1 MASEYKQRNTVG
13 VEDLVL
19 LPQISEKAITEDL
32 AVRHKEDLIYTN
44 IGSVLLVVNPFKQIR
59 GLYNDAH
66 MQFYRHSGRLGGVR
80 DALLEGQE
88 PGDAALGGPHI
99 FALAEETYRSMVSE
113 EENQCI
119 IISGESGAGKTEA
132 SKQIMQYISAVSG
145 NTSDMQKVK
154 RIILESN
161 PLLEAFGNAKT
172 LRNDNSSRFGKFLEI
187 YFDIRGGPVGGHMT
201 HFLLEKSRVSSQQEG
216 ECNFHILYQLCTGA
230 AEALNAAGSA
240 ASSNARQRGWGND
253 AKKDGESGSSDMG
266 SDDGLMDWT
275 AVFTEMKMQGLSN
288 NVIYAQLGQVS
299 NVYPWKYLRPVLA
312 SGRYANNFTPRN
324 GIDDSRGWRETRL
337 AMEAMGMTKDDQQ
350 SVVKALCLVL
360 HLGELDFVAPE
371 EGGELAAG
379 QQPCTLAN
387 PEVLDF
393 IALHLGVD
401 AAALLKALTWRKL
414 QMGATEVIF
423 SPLDAQQCRSTR
435 DAIAKALYEGVFEF
449 IVSSVNIAFGD
460 APHALMLGVLDIY
473 GFEIFAKNGFEQ
485 FCINYVN
492 EKLQQIFIELTL
504 RVEQEEYVRENIPWE
519 AIKYFDNQ
527 IVCDLIESNR
537 PPGLFAIMDDVCLTM
552 AREEESVADRKLLD
566 KLDMTYSGHPN
577 FVRSESGF
585 IIKHYAGDV
594 EYSTDGFIGRNKD
607 RLGVDVVE
615 VLSGC
620 KSSFVLEI
628 LTDVLA
634 DELAA
639 ASSPTGADNSA
650 NTTTR
655 RASATAGFKIR
666 QQAADLVRTLKQCTP
681 HYVRTIKS
689 NDMKRSDFF
698 DEARVLH
705 QVKYLG
711 LLENVRVR
719 RAGYSYRQYFDKFLK
734 RFKYTCPSTYPRPFR
749 GTDKAA
755 CEAILSYLQN
765 EQNVVPPESYAIG
778 TSKVFIRQPE
788 HVLALEQS
796 REAAFH
802 ALSATIQRAWRAY
815 IQRKQLLRLKAKL
828 DRTYQRRGKV
838 RRADSV
844 FRAYEGLYVDVDAVV
859 AAGGLQM
866 SPGAA
871 GGTVPRALSSRLAVA
886 AGAMFEFDPIA
897 HAWRAFWTSTV
908 EAGKQRKK
916 FFVNALTQ
924 ETAWVRPRE
933 LDPPRLVF
941 SCVAERVVNWATAK
955 TVSEFV
961 FLTHH
966 DVLYIVREH
975 PPAKTNDA
983 GSAPANDKNKRKGKE
998 VKGSHGSNVVEAAA
1012 VALEPCF
1019 TLQKR
1024 IDLRLLTQVAVT
1036 AMADTVLVLRTLPV
1050 LAPYRPVLDTVKTK
1064 AGPTQCETCGRDATP
1079 AMRRA
1084 NCPSCGRLC
1093 CVRHCLVHA
1102 RPLPTINGQLKPV
1115 HVCPACVAG
1124 EPMEAVGDMVLLT
1137 PLKTEL
1143 AGTLCSHYQ
1152 ERMGNPLPFLVSNT
1166 IPFSVWTP
1174 APPPAKRKAR
1184 AVKSTG
1190 KDTKKDDAAAA
1201 TEHDAAAKNEELP
1214 GVLGGSYE
1222 VMLTCVASDDA
1233 LTGDTVLNPVVPPP
1247 VTEVAPEAAVS
1258 KDKKN
1263 KAQTSSKKK
1272 KSDEEDDVAALSP
1285 DIPRVLTVV
1294 APPGITA
1301 QQIQRMQAVR
1311 EERRVVAAV
1320 RRRQE
1325 EEEERR
1331 REAEREAE
1339 RAAEHR
1345 RVVQERKSAKAAET
1359 ARMEAERAAREKAA
1373 AERREEAARIVAER
1387 ARRR

>member
-1 MASEYKQRNTVG
+1 MASEYKQRETVG

-19 LPQISEKAITEDL
+19 LPQVTEKDITENL

-44 IGSVLLVVNPFKQIR
+44 IGSVLLVVNPFKQIQ
-59 GLYNDAH
+59 GLYNEAH
-66 MQFYRHSGRLGGVR
+66 MEFYRHSGRLDGVR
-80 DALLEGQE
+80 EALLEGQE

-187 YFDIRGGPVGGHMT
+187 YFDIRGGPVGGHMS

-230 AEALNAAGSA
+230 AEALEDGAASSAAKKQPRKGKKKKSNSDGGDDGDDSEEKSDADDGDPIDWAGLFREMRMDGLSANVASARLGSA
-240 ASSNARQRGWGND
+240 AD
-253 AKKDGESGSSDMG
+253 
-266 SDDGLMDWT
+266 
-275 AVFTEMKMQGLSN
+275 
-288 NVIYAQLGQVS
+288 
-299 NVYPWKYLRPVLA
+299 VYPWKYMRPVIG
-312 SGRYANNFTPRN
+312 SGRYAEDFTPRT
-324 GIDDSRGWRETRL
+324 GIDDARGWKETLL
-337 AMEAMGMTKDDQQ
+337 AMEAMGMTRDDQI
-350 SVVKALCLVL
+350 SVVKVLCLIL
-360 HLGELDFVAPE
+360 HLGELEFVAPN

-387 PEVLDF
+387 PEALDF
-393 IALHLGVD
+393 IAQHLGVD
-401 AAALLKALTWRKL
+401 AKALLKALTWRKL
-414 QMGATEVIF
+414 QMGATEVVF
-423 SPLDAQQCRSTR
+423 SPLDAQQCRNTR

-449 IVSSVNIAFGD
+449 IVSSINIAFGD

-537 PPGLFAIMDDVCLTM
+537 PPGLFAIMDDVCITM
-552 AREEESVADRKLLD
+552 AKEEEAVADRKLLD
-566 KLDMTYSGHPN
+566 KLDMAYRGHAN
-577 FVRSESGF
+577 FARSERGF

-594 EYSTDGFIGRNKD
+594 EYSTDGFVGRNKD

-615 VLSGC
+615 VLSQC
-620 KSSFVLEI
+620 RNTFVLEI
-628 LTDVLA
+628 MTEVLA
-634 DELAA
+634 DGLAA
-639 ASSPTGADNSA
+639 ASPTSSGGGGGTS
-650 NTTTR
+650 R
-655 RASATAGFKIR
+655 RASTTAGFKIR

-689 NDMKRSDFF
+689 NDMKRGVFF

-705 QVKYLG
+705 QVKYHG

-734 RFKYTCPSTYPRPFR
+734 RFKYTSPSTYPRPFR
-749 GTDKAA
+749 GTDKEA
-755 CEAILSYLQN
+755 CESILSYLQH
-765 EQNVVPPESYAIG
+765 EQGVLPAQSYAIG

-802 ALSATIQRAWRAY
+802 ALSITIQRAWRRY
-815 IQRKQLLRLKAKL
+815 TQRRQLLRLKAKM
-828 DRTYQRRGKV
+828 DRSYQRRGKV

-844 FRAYEGLYVDVDAVV
+844 FRAYEGLYVAVDDVV
-859 AAGGLQM
+859 AAAGPPTAL
-866 SPGAA
+866 AA
-871 GGTVPRALSSRLAVA
+871 AGGGTVPRALSSRLAMA
-886 AGAMFEFDPIA
+886 TEAMFQFDPVA
-897 HAWRAFWTSTV
+897 RAWRAFWTTTV
-908 EAGKQRKK
+908 EAGQQRKK

-924 ETAWVRPRE
+924 ETVWERPRE
-933 LDPPRLVF
+933 LDPPRLIF
-941 SCVAERVVNWATAK
+941 SCLAERVVNWATGK
-955 TVSEFV
+955 TAREFIFV
-961 FLTHH
+961 TQH
-966 DVLYIVREH
+966 DVLYLVRER
-975 PPAKTNDA
+975 AKAAEEANAGQQSSGKKKDA
-983 GSAPANDKNKRKGKE
+983 TSK
-998 VKGSHGSNVVEAAA
+998 AADEPMT
-1012 VALEPCF
+1012 LEPCF

-1050 LAPYRPVLDTVKTK
+1050 LAPYRPVMETVKTK
-1064 AGPTQCETCGRDATP
+1064 AGPTQCETCGRPATP

-1093 CVRHCLVHA
+1093 CVRHCLVHT
-1102 RPLPTINGQLKPV
+1102 RPLPTMNGQIKPV

-1124 EPMEAVGDMVLLT
+1124 EPLEAVGDVVLLT
-1137 PLKTEL
+1137 LFKTEL
-1143 AGTLCSHYQ
+1143 AGTLCTHYQ
-1152 ERMGNPLPFLVSNT
+1152 ERMGNPLPLLVSNT
-1166 IPFSVWTP
+1166 IPFSVWMP
-1174 APPPAKRKAR
+1174 APLITKQKKSKAALKGKEKKRGGANG
-1184 AVKSTG
+1184 S
-1190 KDTKKDDAAAA
+1190 DAADTA
-1201 TEHDAAAKNEELP
+1201 EELP
-1214 GVLGGSYE
+1214 GVLGESYE
-1222 VMLTCVASDDA
+1222 VMLNCVATDNP
-1233 LTGDTVLNPVVPPP
+1233 LTADTVLVPAIP
-1247 VTEVAPEAAVS
+1247 PEAAAAPS
-1258 KDKKN
+1258 EAGN
-1263 KAQTSSKKK
+1263 QKARQSAAKSSKKVK
-1272 KSDEEDDVAALSP
+1272 AGDGDGADLAALPP
-1285 DIPRVLTVV
+1285 DTPKVLTVV
-1294 APPGITA
+1294 APSGITA
-1301 QQIQRMQAVR
+1301 QQIQRMEAVR
-1311 EERRVVAAV
+1311 EERRKVAAA

-1325 EEEERR
+1325 EEEERK
-1331 REAEREAE
+1331 REAQREAE

-1345 RVVQERKSAKAAET
+1345 RIVQERKKAKAAES

-1373 AERREEAARIVAER
+1373 AERREEAARLVAQR

>member
-1 MASEYKQRNTVG
+1 MASEYKQRETVG

-19 LPQISEKAITEDL
+19 LPQITEKAITEDL
-32 AVRHKEDLIYTN
+32 AVRHREDLIYTN
-44 IGSVLLVVNPFKQIR
+44 IGSVLLVVNPFKQIQ

-66 MQFYRHSGRLGGVR
+66 MQFYRHSGRLDGVR

-88 PGDAALGGPHI
+88 PGDAPLGGPHI
-99 FALAEETYRSMVSE
+99 FALAEDTYRSMVSE

-187 YFDIRGGPVGGHMT
+187 YFDIRGGPVGGHMS

-216 ECNFHILYQLCTGA
+216 ECNFHIFYQLCTGA
-230 AEALNAAGSA
+230 AEALQRGGATSAKAKRPAQGGGRSSGESDTDSSSGDDGIDWAALFTDMHMGGLDDAGTNAAST
-240 ASSNARQRGWGND
+240 R
-253 AKKDGESGSSDMG
+253 
-266 SDDGLMDWT
+266 
-275 AVFTEMKMQGLSN
+275 
-288 NVIYAQLGQVS
+288 LGQTATH
-299 NVYPWKYLRPVLA
+299 VYPWRYLRPVI
-312 SGRYANNFTPRN
+312 SPGQHSDDFTPRS
-324 GIDDSRGWRETRL
+324 GIDDGRGWRETLL
-337 AMEAMGMTKDDQQ
+337 AMEAMGMTHDDQRA
-350 SVVKALCLVL
+350 VVRLLCLVL
-360 HLGELDFVAPE
+360 HFGELQFIAPQ

-387 PEVLDF
+387 PDTLAF
-393 IALHLGVD
+393 IAAQLGVD
-401 AAALLKALTWRKL
+401 GAALLKALTWRKL
-414 QMGATEVIF
+414 QMGASEIVF
-423 SPLDAQQCRSTR
+423 SPLDAQQCRNAR

-527 IVCDLIESNR
+527 IVCDLIESNK
-537 PPGLFAIMDDVCLTM
+537 PPGLFALVDDVCVTM
-552 AREEESVADRKLLD
+552 AKEEEAVADRKLLD
-566 KLDMTYSGHPN
+566 KLDMTYRGHPN
-577 FVRSESGF
+577 FLRSERGF

-594 EYSTDGFIGRNKD
+594 EYSTDGFVGRNKD
-607 RLGVDVVE
+607 RLGADVVE
-615 VLSGC
+615 VLATC
-620 KSSFVLEI
+620 KNGFILEI
-628 LTDVLA
+628 LTEVLA
-634 DELAA
+634 DGIAA
-639 ASSPTGADNSA
+639 SPTGAAAGAS
-650 NTTTR
+650 TR
-655 RASATAGFKIR
+655 RAATTAGFKIR

-689 NDMKRSDFF
+689 NDMKRGDFF
-698 DEARVLH
+698 DDARVLH

-734 RFKYTCPSTYPRPFR
+734 RFKYTCPNTYPRPFR

-755 CEAILSYLQN
+755 CETILSYLQN
-765 EQNVVPPESYAIG
+765 EQGVVPAKSYAIG

-802 ALSATIQRAWRAY
+802 ALSVTIQRAWRRY
-815 IQRKQLLRLKAKL
+815 TQRKQLLRLKAKL
-828 DRTYQRRGKV
+828 DRSYQRRGKV

-859 AAGGLQM
+859 AAVGPPTNL
-866 SPGAA
+866 GAA
-871 GGTVPRALSSRLAVA
+871 GGTVPRALSSRLAA
-886 AGAMFEFDPIA
+886 ATDAVFQFDPVA
-897 HAWRAFWTSTV
+897 RAWRAFWTATV
-908 EAGKQRKK
+908 EAGQQRKK
-916 FFVNALTQ
+916 FYVNALTR
-924 ETAWVRPRE
+924 ETAWERPRE
-933 LDPPRLVF
+933 LDPPRVVF
-941 SCVAERVVNWATAK
+941 SCVAERVVNWATGK
-955 TVSEFV
+955 TAREFV
-961 FLTHH
+961 FITNH
-966 DVLYIVREH
+966 DVLYLVRERAAN
-975 PPAKTNDA
+975 PAD
-983 GSAPANDKNKRKGKE
+983 SADTMPNGNDKTKKKSGKQTE
-998 VKGSHGSNVVEAAA
+998 AKAAA
-1012 VALEPCF
+1012 ADTVNLEPCF

-1024 IDLRLLTQVAVT
+1024 VDLRLLTQVAVT
-1036 AMADTVLVLRTLPV
+1036 AMADTVLVLRVLPV

-1064 AGPTQCETCGRDATP
+1064 TGPTQCEACGRPATP

-1102 RPLPTINGQLKPV
+1102 RPLPTITGQAQAV
-1115 HVCPACVAG
+1115 SVCPACVVG
-1124 EPMEAVGDMVLLT
+1124 EPLEAVEDMVLLT
-1137 PLKTEL
+1137 PFKTEL
-1143 AGTLCSHYQ
+1143 AGTLCARYQ
-1152 ERMGNPLPFLVSNT
+1152 ERMGNPLPLLVANS
-1166 IPFSVWTP
+1166 IPFAVWTP
-1174 APPPAKRKAR
+1174 AAPPPKKTKAKKATTKG
-1184 AVKSTG
+1184 ATKAGGQQG
-1190 KDTKKDDAAAA
+1190 KEEEA
-1201 TEHDAAAKNEELP
+1201 EEEELP

-1222 VMLTCVASDDA
+1222 VTLTCVASPDPM
-1233 LTGDTVLNPVVPPP
+1233 TGDTVLMPAIPPP
-1247 VTEVAPEAAVS
+1247 TAAEVAAGAAAAAAQQKHKS
-1258 KDKKN
+1258 RKSTSHGAHKKGGHD
-1263 KAQTSSKKK
+1263 
-1272 KSDEEDDVAALSP
+1272 SDDIAA
-1285 DIPRVLTVV
+1285 IPADTPRQLTVV
-1294 APPGITA
+1294 APAGITA
-1301 QQIQRMQAVR
+1301 QQIQRMEAVR
-1311 EERRVVAAV
+1311 EERRKVAAA

-1325 EEEERR
+1325 EEEERK

-1339 RAAEHR
+1339 RAAEHK
-1345 RVVQERKSAKAAET
+1345 RVVQERKKAKAAES

-1373 AERREEAARIVAER
+1373 ADRREEAARLVAQR

>member
-1 MASEYKQRNTVG
+1 MASEYKQRETVG

-19 LPQISEKAITEDL
+19 LPQITEKAITDDL
-32 AVRHKEDLIYTN
+32 AVRHKADLIYTN
-44 IGSVLLVVNPFKQIR
+44 IGSVLLVVNPFKQIP
-59 GLYNDAH
+59 GLYNEAH
-66 MQFYRHSGRLGGVR
+66 MEFYRHSGRRGDVG

-145 NTSDMQKVK
+145 NTRDMQKIK

-187 YFDIRGGPVGGHMT
+187 YFDIRGGPIGGHLT

-216 ECNFHILYQLCTGA
+216 ECNFHVLYQLCVGA
-230 AEALNAAGSA
+230 AEALAGPA
-240 ASSNARQRGWGND
+240 ASSSRAPT
-253 AKKDGESGSSDMG
+253 AKGRTKEAKDEGASDLDGDDSIDWAELFSDMH
-266 SDDGLMDWT
+266 
-275 AVFTEMKMQGLSN
+275 MQGLSDS
-288 NVIYAQLGQVS
+288 VGYIRLGEVT
-299 NVYPWKYLRPVLA
+299 NVYPWRYLRPVTA
-312 SGRYANNFTPRN
+312 PGRHADDFTPRT
-324 GIDDSRGWRETRL
+324 GINDARGWQETLL
-337 AMEAMGMTKDDQQ
+337 AMAEMGMTKDDQTA
-350 SVVKALCLVL
+350 VVKVLCLVL
-360 HLGELDFVAPE
+360 HFGELEFIAPE

-379 QQPCTLAN
+379 QRPCTLAN

-393 IALHLGVD
+393 IAQHLGVD
-401 AAALLKALTWRKL
+401 AKALLKALTWRKL
-414 QMGATEVIF
+414 QMGATEVVF
-423 SPLDAQQCRSTR
+423 SPLDAQQCRNMR

-460 APHALMLGVLDIY
+460 ASHALMLGVLDIY

-537 PPGLFAIMDDVCLTM
+537 PPGLFAIMDDVCITM
-552 AREEESVADRKLLD
+552 AKEEESVADRKLLD
-566 KLDMTYSGHPN
+566 KLDMTYHSHPN
-577 FVRSESGF
+577 FVRSERGF

-607 RLGVDVVE
+607 RLGVDVVD
-615 VLSGC
+615 VLSQC
-620 KSSFVLEI
+620 KNSFVLEI
-628 LTDVLA
+628 LTEVLA
-634 DELAA
+634 DGLAA
-639 ASSPTGADNSA
+639 ASPTGAGAGGSGA
-650 NTTTR
+650 GATTR
-655 RASATAGFKIR
+655 RASTTAGFKIR

-689 NDMKRSDFF
+689 NDVKRGNFF

-719 RAGYSYRQYFDKFLK
+719 RAGYSYRQYFDRFLK

-755 CEAILSYLQN
+755 CETILSYLQN
-765 EQNVVPPESYAIG
+765 EQGVVPPQSYAIG

-802 ALSATIQRAWRAY
+802 ALAVTVQRAWRSY
-815 IQRKQLLRLKAKL
+815 VQRKRLLRLKAKI
-828 DRTYQRRGKV
+828 DRTYQRRGKM

-844 FRAYEGLYVDVDAVV
+844 FRAYEGLYVDVDSVV
-859 AAGGLQM
+859 AAAGPQTSL
-866 SPGAA
+866 GAA
-871 GGTVPRALSSRLAVA
+871 GGAVPRALSSRLAA
-886 AGAMFEFDPIA
+886 ATEAMFQFDPIA
-897 HAWRAFWTSTV
+897 RAWRAFWSSTGEV
-908 EAGKQRKK
+908 GQQRKR
-916 FFVNALTQ
+916 FFVNALTRATVW
-924 ETAWVRPRE
+924 ERPRE
-933 LDPPRLVF
+933 LDPPRVVF
-941 SCVAERVVNWATAK
+941 SCVVERVVNWATAK
-955 TVSEFV
+955 TVKEFL
-961 FLTHH
+961 FLTNH
-966 DVLYIVREH
+966 DVLYMVRERPKTADEADGALNH
-975 PPAKTNDA
+975 KKKGKDAKAKTVAAHGMD
-983 GSAPANDKNKRKGKE
+983 GE
-998 VKGSHGSNVVEAAA
+998 VT
-1012 VALEPCF
+1012 LEPCF

-1024 IDLRLLTQVAVT
+1024 IDLRLLTQVAIS

-1050 LAPYRPVLDTVKTK
+1050 LAPYRPVLNTVRTK
-1064 AGPTQCETCGRDATP
+1064 AGPTRCEACGRQATP

-1093 CVRHCLVHA
+1093 CVRHCLVHD
-1102 RPLPTINGQLKPV
+1102 RPLPTINGLATPV

-1124 EPMEAVGDMVLLT
+1124 EPLEAVADVVLLT
-1137 PLKTEL
+1137 PFKTEL
-1143 AGTLCSHYQ
+1143 AGTLCTHYQ
-1152 ERMGNPLPFLVSNT
+1152 ERMGNPLPLLVSNS
-1166 IPFSVWTP
+1166 IPFAVWTP
-1174 APPPAKRKAR
+1174 AAPLEKKKGAPKRAATAK
-1184 AVKSTG
+1184 
-1190 KDTKKDDAAAA
+1190 DKKGSAAAA
-1201 TEHDAAAKNEELP
+1201 AVVLDEAEELP

-1222 VMLTCVASDDA
+1222 VAMTCVAADDVRTA
-1233 LTGDTVLNPVVPPP
+1233 ETVLVPAISPAAPAALPEAEKRKGLSAAAGTAKSTQKKAKKEGGDYDDGLAAVPPDTP
-1247 VTEVAPEAAVS
+1247 
-1258 KDKKN
+1258 K
-1263 KAQTSSKKK
+1263 
-1272 KSDEEDDVAALSP
+1272 
-1285 DIPRVLTVV
+1285 VLTVV
-1294 APPGITA
+1294 SPCGITA
-1301 QQIQRMQAVR
+1301 AQIQRMEAVR
-1311 EERRVVAAV
+1311 EERRKVAAA
-1320 RRRQE
+1320 RRRLE

-1331 REAEREAE
+1331 REAQREAE

-1345 RVVQERKSAKAAET
+1345 RVVEERKKTKAAET
-1359 ARMEAERAAREKAA
+1359 ARMEAERAAREKVAA
-1373 AERREEAARIVAER
+1373 DRRVEAARLVAER